1 MNELQ
6 KSQIPVLERVE
17 SGRPV
22 LRAYLQRQVMSTESG
37 GPGGSQACDQAEPS
51 QGQLKSF
58 RAELSFPAGSFPT
71 LWVSATSSLPA
82 HS

>member
-37 GPGGSQACDQAEPS
+37 GPGGSQACDQAELSS
-51 QGQLKSF
+51 QGQLKSS
-58 RAELSFPAGSFPT
+58 RAGLN
-71 LWVSATSSLPA
+71 LPP
-82 HS
+82 

>member
-37 GPGGSQACDQAEPS
+37 GPGGSQAVTRQS
-51 QGQLKSF
+51 
-58 RAELSFPAGSFPT
+58 
-71 LWVSATSSLPA
+71 
-82 HS
+82 